1 MHEFND
7 EIEETDPWDHWP
19 ELATTTIGQIDAA
32 VRGITP
38 AAAADTVLLWIDR
51 TCSLICRAKEIRAE
65 MESRAVEWIATHGDL
80 VLGDIRYTTGERT
93 TTKCIHVR
101 LGVESLLTA
110 TGGEPSRLAEYLK
123 SDPFKYGSCRS
134 ILTPTQFDRIF
145 QTECKTI
152 FKSGRPV
159 RQLRRLNDRFRS

>member
-7 EIEETDPWDHWP
+7 EIEETDPWDNWP
-19 ELATTTIGQIDAA
+19 ELTTTTIGQIDTA
-32 VRGITP
+32 VREITP

-51 TCSLICRAKEIRAE
+51 TCSLVRRAKEIRAE

-80 VLGDIRYTTGERT
+80 VLGDIRYTTGERA
-93 TTKCIHVR
+93 TTKCIDVR
-101 LGVESLLTA
+101 LGLNALLTA
-110 TGGEPSRLAEYLK
+110 TGGEASRLAEFLK

-134 ILTPTQFDRIF
+134 ILLPSLFDRIF

-159 RQLRRLNDRFRS
+159 RQLRRINNRFRT